1 MLACGFTGIFDF
13 GMFNLLR
20 ELLLPWHEN
29 TIIKAHFIILR
40 LIAQFGSLFNIP
52 ML

>member
-1 MLACGFTGIFDF
+1 MLLCGFPSIFDF
-13 GMFNLLR
+13 AMFNLLR

-40 LIAQFGSLFNIP
+40 QIAQWASLFNIP
-52 ML
+52 LL